1 MAKKQ
6 EYTFI
11 DELLD
16 RELLLEAAE
25 RSFSC
30 VEDPRS
36 ADNRKYSLLHI
47 LLMSLAAVISG
58 ANTIGA
64 IHQYIEVK
72 ADLFRKLLGIES
84 VPCYVTLWWIL
95 TRINPE
101 QLAQSM
107 QNWVLRLPTDI
118 REKLIAIDGKKL
130 RAASVKSNVHIV
142 EAWDSVRGLVLAQ
155 NKTESKSN
163 EIKAI
168 PELLDLID
176 IRGAT
181 ISIDAAGC
189 QKTIVQKIVGNEAHY
204 MIALKGNQ
212 GTLEA
217 EAVNFFEQART
228 VAYEDASCDRYSE
241 VEKGHGRIEE
251 REVTIT
257 SELSWL
263 ESKEEWKGLASF
275 VEVVSRRTIQGKT
288 TEEKRYYITDRNL
301 SAKQAGEIIRKHWSI
316 ENGLHWVMDMVFQED
331 LSTANIGHG
340 AENLAVLRRMALN
353 LFKGKD
359 KKGAGV
365 AAKRRKAAWNDQYM
379 LEVFALFVSA
389 PEVAV

>member
-1 MAKKQ
+1 
-6 EYTFI
+6 
-11 DELLD
+11 
-16 RELLLEAAE
+16 
-25 RSFSC
+25 
-30 VEDPRS
+30 
-36 ADNRKYSLLHI
+36 
-47 LLMSLAAVISG
+47 
-58 ANTIGA
+58 
-64 IHQYIEVK
+64 
-72 ADLFRKLLGIES
+72 
-84 VPCYVTLWWIL
+84 
-95 TRINPE
+95 
-101 QLAQSM
+101 M

-379 LEVFALFVSA
+379 LEIFALFISA
-389 PEVAV
+389 PELAV

>member
-1 MAKKQ
+1 
-6 EYTFI
+6 
-11 DELLD
+11 
-16 RELLLEAAE
+16 
-25 RSFSC
+25 
-30 VEDPRS
+30 
-36 ADNRKYSLLHI
+36 
-47 LLMSLAAVISG
+47 
-58 ANTIGA
+58 
-64 IHQYIEVK
+64 
-72 ADLFRKLLGIES
+72 
-84 VPCYVTLWWIL
+84 
-95 TRINPE
+95 
-101 QLAQSM
+101 M
-107 QNWVLRLPTDI
+107 QNWVLRLPVDV

-130 RAASVKSNVHIV
+130 RAASVKNDVHVV
-142 EAWDSVRGLVLAQ
+142 EAWDSTRGLVLAQ

-176 IRGAT
+176 IREAT
-181 ISIDAAGC
+181 VSIDAAGC
-189 QKTIVQKIVGNEAHY
+189 QKTIVQKIVENGGHY

-217 EAVNFFEQART
+217 EAMNFFDQARE
-228 VAYEDASCDRYSE
+228 VEYEDASCSRCTT

-263 ESKEEWKGLASF
+263 GNKEEWAGLTSL
-275 VEVVSRRTIQGKT
+275 VEVVSRRTIKGKT
-288 TEEKRYYITDRNL
+288 TEEKRYYISDRNL
-301 SAKQAGEIIRKHWSI
+301 SAKHAGEIVRKHWGI
-316 ENGLHWVMDMVFQED
+316 ENGLHWVMDMIFQED

-353 LFKGKD
+353 LFKGKE

-379 LEVFALFVSA
+379 LEIFALFIST
-389 PEVAV
+389 PELAM